1 MTICTSLR
9 KEPVKTNR
17 AIEVPIWQLSHTLA
31 QWRAVIDRFFTNKA
45 SSVTDYSV
53 FFFNINTVC
62 DRGPKSS
69 LCSYVGIAAGMPV
82 RTCFNDTG
90 HSTGTPA
97 HHGSIHIVNP
107 PPPLQFIQAT
117 HACMHSFTGLW
128 SIQTLQRYFSQRR
141 KLGRPHKHAS
151 ATHTTYAR
159 TLSTGHLLRLQWP
172 PTSSPMCTP

>member
-1 MTICTSLR
+1 MYIITKRTSKNKQSNWSTHLTVITHTGTMTGSYWSFLHKQSQFC
-9 KEPVKTNR
+9 NR
-17 AIEVPIWQLSHTLA
+17 LQC
-31 QWRAVIDRFFTNKA
+31 
-45 SSVTDYSV
+45 